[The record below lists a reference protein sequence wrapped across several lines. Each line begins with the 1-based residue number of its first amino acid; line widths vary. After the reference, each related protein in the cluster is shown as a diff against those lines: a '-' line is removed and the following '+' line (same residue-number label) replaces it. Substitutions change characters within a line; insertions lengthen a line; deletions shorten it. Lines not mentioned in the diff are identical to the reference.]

1 MNVVSID
8 FDIIMA
14 PDINLYNN
22 LVSPSVDGVRDI
34 SKLAED
40 YPMLKGCRAD
50 LGHYQRIVEILMN
63 VIYGMKAEDIR
74 ISFSHEDI
82 KNVLNGL
89 SDVTVYT
96 IDHHHDLGYPN
107 FSDKEENISCT
118 CANWGD
124 FYLKNG
130 TIKKLV
136 WLKNNN
142 SEIHQEYECDDRVE
156 HINFGDFNFQQ
167 NSVHFDKLFMCLSPE
182 WVPEM
187 YHPLFYTL
195 LDMINNQKNCH
206 LEIY

>member
-1 MNVVSID
+1 MNILSID

-22 LVSPSVDGVRDI
+22 LVSPSEDGMRNI
-34 SKLAED
+34 TKLAED
-40 YPMLKGCRAD
+40 HPLLQGCRAD

-63 VIYGMKAEDIR
+63 VIYGMGVEDIR
-74 ISFSHEDI
+74 ISYSHEDI
-82 KNVLNGL
+82 KNVLNDL
-89 SDVTVYT
+89 SNVTVYN

-107 FSDKEENISCT
+107 FNNVEESGCT

-130 TIKKLV
+130 TIGKLV

-142 SEIHQEYECDDRVE
+142 SEMHEDYQNDSRVKF
-156 HINFGDFNFQQ
+156 INFGDFDFKK

-195 LDMINNQKNCH
+195 LDMINNTKNCH